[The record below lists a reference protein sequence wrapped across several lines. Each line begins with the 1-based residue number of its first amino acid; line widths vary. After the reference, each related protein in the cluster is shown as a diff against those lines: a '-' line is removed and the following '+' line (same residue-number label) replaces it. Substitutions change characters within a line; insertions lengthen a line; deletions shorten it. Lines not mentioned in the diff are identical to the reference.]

1 VPGRGA
7 SLACVEF
14 LLLGPVEVR
23 SGGQRIAVGGPQAE
37 KALAALLL
45 AGGRVVGL
53 DALVDALW
61 DAEPPP
67 TAVHQVHKLI
77 AGLRQRVPGVIDTD
91 GRGYRVRPGAGTLDL
106 DRFEQLAAGAEI
118 PDLVAALGLW
128 RGDALAGVESRAL
141 RPAAAGLDGRRLAV
155 LERLTD
161 LRLAAGQAGAVATE
175 LPPLVA
181 EHPLRETLRRQLMT
195 ALYRCGRQAEALGV
209 YAETRT
215 LLAEELGLDPGPE
228 LVRLHQQILR
238 ADPALQ
244 PDRPRA
250 PCTLPYDV
258 PDFSGRGGDLE
269 RLLHAGPA
277 VVITAIDGM
286 AGIGKTALAV
296 HAAYRLADRFP
307 DGQLFCD
314 LHSHTPGARPLEP
327 TEALERLLRMI
338 GVPPETIPAELDE
351 REARW
356 RAELAGRRVLVVL
369 DNAVSA
375 AQVRPLL
382 PGSARALVLVT
393 SRRRLGVLDGATVLS
408 LDVLPEAEALD
419 LFGAVAGPERVAAE
433 PAAAAEVVRLCG
445 RLPLALRIAGS
456 RLAHR
461 PGWTVAALAARLRER
476 TDRLGEL
483 TLADRGVGPAFALS
497 YAQLAP
503 AEQRMFRL
511 LGVHPGADFDAW
523 SAAALAGCTPREAD
537 SVLEALVDAHLLRS
551 AAPGRYTFHD
561 LIREY
566 ARSLAPAA
574 AAPHRRLHDYY
585 LAAAT
590 RAADLVARE
599 ARRFEPRLNHPP
611 AHLPAMAGLD
621 GALDW
626 LSVEHRTLVEVT
638 QATDDWQLACV
649 LRPYF
654 ELQGHFADWRA
665 THERLV
671 DTPDPLGRAM
681 VRFNLGGLCMWTGRL
696 ADGTDHLRHVLGTD
710 DRQLEATTL
719 TSLGMLAHLLHRD
732 AEAAGYLRQALAI
745 EHDSG
750 RTRAFGWN
758 NLALTEGRQGRAEAA
773 LRHHRRALA
782 IAGQLDSPS
791 AVRTVLLGLG
801 ETSLRIGRPAGD
813 EFRRALHMAREA
825 RYPMH
830 EALALDGLAHAT
842 GEPAYWREAL
852 VIFTDLGVAQAD
864 LVRQHLADPH
874 GRWCDLCPA
883 TAAAAVAGRAGVR

>member
-1 VPGRGA
+1 
-7 SLACVEF
+7 VEF

-23 SGGQRIAVGGPQAE
+23 CGGRRVAVGGPQAE

-77 AGLRQRVPGVIDTD
+77 GGLRRRIPGAIHTD
-91 GRGYRVRPGAGTLDL
+91 GRGYRIRPGAGALDV
-106 DRFEQLAAGAEI
+106 DRFEELAGRAEI
-118 PDLVAALGLW
+118 PALTAALALW
-128 RGDALAGVESRAL
+128 RGRALAGVDSRAL
-141 RPAAAGLDGRRLAV
+141 RTAAAALDDRRLAV

-161 LRLAAGQAGAVATE
+161 LRLAAGQADAVSTE

-209 YAETRT
+209 YAETRA

-238 ADPALQ
+238 ADPALE
-244 PDRPRA
+244 PDRPRP
-250 PCTLPYDV
+250 PCTLPYDL
-258 PDFSGRGGDLE
+258 PDFAGRGDDLD

-296 HAAYRLADRFP
+296 HAAYRLTDRYP

-314 LHSHTPGARPLEP
+314 LHSHTPGARPVEP
-327 TEALERLLRMI
+327 AEALERLLRMI
-338 GVPPETIPAELDE
+338 GVPPETIPPELDE

-382 PGSARALVLVT
+382 PGSPHALVLVT

-408 LDVLPEAEALD
+408 LDVLPRAEALE
-419 LFGAVAGPERVAAE
+419 LFGAVAGPARVAAE

-461 PGWTVAALAARLRER
+461 PGWTVAALADRLRER
-476 TDRLGEL
+476 TDRLDEL

-511 LGVHPGADFDAW
+511 LGVHPGADFDSW
-523 SAAALAGCTPREAD
+523 SAAALAGCTPRAAED
-537 SVLEALVDAHLLRS
+537 VLEALVDAHLLRS

-566 ARSLAPAA
+566 ARGLAPATS
-574 AAPHRRLHDYY
+574 APRQRLHDYY
-585 LAAAT
+585 LAAAV
-590 RAADLVARE
+590 RATDVISRE
-599 ARRFEPRLNHPP
+599 VRRFEPRLVRPP
-611 AHLPAMAGLD
+611 ACLPELVGLD
-621 GALDW
+621 GALAW
-626 LSVEHRTLVEVT
+626 LETEHRTLVEVT
-638 QATDDWQLACV
+638 ETTDDWQLACV
-649 LRPYF
+649 LRTYF
-654 ELQGHFADWRA
+654 ELQGHFADWRT
-665 THERLV
+665 THERLLP
-671 DTPDPLGRAM
+671 TTDPYGQAL

-696 ADGTDHLRHVLGTD
+696 ADGMAHLRHVLGTGD
-710 DRQLEATTL
+710 PQLEATTL

-732 AEAAGYLRQALAI
+732 AEASGYLRRALAI
-745 EHDSG
+745 DHPND
-750 RTRAFGWN
+750 RTKAFGWN

-773 LRHHRRALA
+773 LQHHRRALA
-782 IAGQLDSPS
+782 IARRLPSPS

-801 ETSLRIGRPAGD
+801 ETSLRIGRPAED
-813 EFRRALHMAREA
+813 DFRQALRLAREA

-842 GEPAYWREAL
+842 GELGYWREAL
-852 VIFTDLGVAQAD
+852 AIFTDLGVAQAD
-864 LVRQHLADPH
+864 LVSRHLADPA

-883 TAAAAVAGRAGVR
+883 TAPVAVAVAGPVGVR

>member
-1 VPGRGA
+1 M
-7 SLACVEF
+7 EF

-23 SGGQRIAVGGPQAE
+23 CGGQRVPVGGPQAE
-37 KALAALLL
+37 KALATLLL
-45 AGGRVVGL
+45 AGGKVVGL

-77 AGLRQRVPGVIDTD
+77 AGLRRRIPGAIDTD
-91 GRGYRVRPGAGTLDL
+91 GRGYTIRPDAGPLDV
-106 DRFEQLAAGAEI
+106 DRFEQFAAGAEI
-118 PDLVAALGLW
+118 PDLAAALALW
-128 RGDALAGVESRAL
+128 RGEALAGVDSRAL
-141 RPAAAGLDGRRLAV
+141 RTAAAGLDDRRLAV

-181 EHPLRETLRRQLMT
+181 EHPLRESLRRQLMT

-209 YAETRT
+209 YAQTRT

-238 ADPALQ
+238 ADPALE
-244 PDRPRA
+244 PDRPRP
-250 PCTLPYDV
+250 PCTLPYDL
-258 PDFSGRGGDLE
+258 PDFSGRGEDLE

-327 TEALERLLRMI
+327 AEALERLLRMI

-408 LDVLPEAEALD
+408 LDVLAEAEALD
-419 LFGAVAGPERVAAE
+419 LFGAVAGAERVGAE
-433 PAAAAEVVRLCG
+433 PVAAAEVVRLCG

-461 PGWTVAALAARLRER
+461 PGWTVAALAGRLRER

-483 TLADRGVGPAFALS
+483 SLADRGVGPAFALS

-523 SAAALAGCTPREAD
+523 SAAALAGCTPREAED
-537 SVLEALVDAHLLRS
+537 VLEALVDAHLLRS

-574 AAPHRRLHDYY
+574 REPWQRLHDYY
-585 LAAAT
+585 LAAAV

-599 ARRFEPRLNHPP
+599 ARRFEPRIVAPP
-611 AHLPAMAGLD
+611 AHLPAPAGLD
-621 GALDW
+621 EALDW
-626 LSVEHRTLVEVT
+626 LAAEHRTLVEVT
-638 QATDDWQLACV
+638 EATDDWQLACT
-649 LRPYF
+649 LRSYF

-671 DTPDPLGRAM
+671 HTADPLGRAM
-681 VRFNLGGLCMWTGRL
+681 VQFNLGGLCMWTGRL
-696 ADGTDHLRHVLGTD
+696 ADGMAHLRQVLGTG
-710 DRQLEATTL
+710 DRQLEATAL

-732 AEAAGYLRQALAI
+732 VEAAGYLRQALAI
-745 EHDSG
+745 DHDND

-782 IAGQLDSPS
+782 IARRLGSPS

-801 ETSLRIGRPAGD
+801 ETSLRIGRPAAA
-813 EFRRALHMAREA
+813 EFRQALRLARQA

-852 VIFTDLGVAQAD
+852 AVFTDLGVAQAD
-864 LVRQHLADPH
+864 LVRQHLADPD

-883 TAAAAVAGRAGVR
+883 TAAVAVAGPVAVR